1 MFLSSEKL
9 LHIANKTPT
18 VNEYETARSIKN
30 QSFTPRHGA
39 MTQAT
44 NLFKNFK
51 EETVTP
57 KIKQNQ
63 QRQVKQASW
72 GGPQGAHYQIFST

>member
-1 MFLSSEKL
+1 MGAKSPMFLSSEKL
-9 LHIANKTPT
+9 LYVANKTPT

-63 QRQVKQASW
+63 QRQVK
-72 GGPQGAHYQIFST
+72 